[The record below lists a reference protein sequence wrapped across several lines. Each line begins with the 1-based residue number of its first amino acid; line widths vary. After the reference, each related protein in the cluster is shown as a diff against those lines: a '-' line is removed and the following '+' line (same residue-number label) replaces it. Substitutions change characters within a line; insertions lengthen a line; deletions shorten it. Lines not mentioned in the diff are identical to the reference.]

1 MRLAPIGP
9 HKAVRISALQ
19 NLDSQELGLTSRGTR
34 VEQLIMPTRIA
45 LQPTEVLS
53 IKLQAVFQRFG
64 RVPMA
69 THGAGAF
76 AFVVRHVSGLSCSFF
91 TTWHP
96 PFSLTD
102 PALWAAGQ
110 EPAALNTRS
119 WKTTQQADDL
129 LAYQTLT
136 VVFGAACPLPFGH
149 SPGDIWGKMKGED
162 HGH

>member
-1 MRLAPIGP
+1 MTA
-9 HKAVRISALQ
+9 HC
-19 NLDSQELGLTSRGTR
+19 
-34 VEQLIMPTRIA
+34 
-45 LQPTEVLS
+45 
-53 IKLQAVFQRFG
+53 
-64 RVPMA
+64 
-69 THGAGAF
+69 AGAF
-76 AFVVRHVSGLSCSFF
+76 TFVVCHVSGLSCSFF

-119 WKTTQQADDL
+119 WKAAQQADDL